1 MWIPILRTPTGKAWK
16 LLFLRANNTT
26 MAFHPSG
33 ITLDIVGI
41 NANDQGRSC
50 EIHKCCGA
58 VLEVDMVIRLR
69 TIQILVNG
77 KEETAIAAY
86 RVSGGVDSCRVGFAR
101 RHLLNK
107 DDYDARLE
115 QVLEI
120 FNDKTENP
128 SDRMKAHRNRG
139 CCQVVLIE
147 AEYRLT
153 PEKKR
158 QKTDPPN
165 SS

>member
-1 MWIPILRTPTGKAWK
+1 VLITRG
-16 LLFLRANNTT
+16 NNTT

-41 NANDQGRSC
+41 NASDQGRSC

-69 TIQILVNG
+69 SIQILVNG

-101 RHLLNK
+101 RHLLKYK
-107 DDYDARLE
+107 DDYDARLA

-120 FNDKTENP
+120 FNDTTENP

>member
-1 MWIPILRTPTGKAWK
+1 
-16 LLFLRANNTT
+16 
-26 MAFHPSG
+26 MACHPSG
-33 ITLDIVGI
+33 VTLDIVGI
-41 NANDQGRSC
+41 TAKDQGRSC
-50 EIHKCCGA
+50 EIHECCGA
-58 VLEVDMVIRLR
+58 VLEVDMVLRLR
-69 TIQILVNG
+69 SVQVLING
-77 KEETAIAAY
+77 EEETAIAAY

-101 RHLLNK
+101 RHLLKYK
-107 DDYDARLE
+107 DEYDARLV

-128 SDRMKAHRNRG
+128 SDRMKAHRNKG

-158 QKTDPPN
+158 PRTETETPK
-165 SS
+165 